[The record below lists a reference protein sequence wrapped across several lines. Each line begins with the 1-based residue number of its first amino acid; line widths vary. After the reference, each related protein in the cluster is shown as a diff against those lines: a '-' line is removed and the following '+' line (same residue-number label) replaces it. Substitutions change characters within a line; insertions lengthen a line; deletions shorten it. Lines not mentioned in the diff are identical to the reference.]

1 MKILLVRHG
10 ETEGNFKGLYQ
21 GKSEYA
27 LNEEGEKQ
35 AIKLGELLKE
45 YNISKVYCSPQKRCI
60 ETLQLMNKKFKDIV
74 LSEELREI
82 DFGKWEGL
90 SYKDIERLFPGEWK
104 SFIADY
110 ISFTFPEGD
119 SFKDFYYRCNSF
131 LDKLRSDKDNE
142 VILIVTHGGVIRALF
157 SSILSLGLKGFY
169 RVSPM
174 QGAYSEINIFGG
186 EIEIKYINKDN

>member
-21 GKSEYA
+21 GKSEYV
-27 LNEEGEKQ
+27 LNEEGKRQ
-35 AIKLGELLKE
+35 AIKLGELLKD

-60 ETLQLMNKKFKDIV
+60 ETLELMNKKFKNIV

-90 SYKDIERLFPGEWK
+90 NYKEIERLFPGEWK

-131 LDKLRSDKDNE
+131 LDKLRNDKDNE
-142 VILIVTHGGVIRALF
+142 VVLIVTHGGVIRALF
-157 SSILSLGLKGFY
+157 SRVLSLGLKGFY
-169 RVSPM
+169 RVNPM

-186 EIEIKYINKDN
+186 EVEIKYVNKDN